1 MEFTKQYFEQNYDL
15 KLTEQQVGEIQN
27 GKIVRAFETVPGT
40 GIKNGL
46 AVSVID
52 APAQKVWAVI
62 HDHNNFKDFMPNTEE
77 SILFDPTVLKE
88 ALDLKFDHAT
98 ADPKMLMDF
107 LKKHRVTEMGNAPG
121 YFFNLLDMPWP
132 LKNLW
137 YIIKLTD
144 TKGENK
150 WQNTWEMVA
159 GNMKSDRG
167 SWTLIPYSGD
177 KTLVIYSA
185 FADPGFIVPD
195 PFVNLVLNV
204 GLPGI
209 LQAVKRRLKKI

>member
-1 MEFTKQYFEQNYDL
+1 MEFTKNYFEQNLDL
-15 KLTEQQVGEIQN
+15 KLSVQQIGEIQS
-27 GKIVRAFETVPGT
+27 GKIIRAFETVPGT

-52 APAQKVWAVI
+52 APAQKIWAVI

-77 SILFDPTVLKE
+77 SILFDPAVLKE
-88 ALDLKFDHAT
+88 ALDLKFDHA
-98 ADPKMLMDF
+98 APDPKMLMEF
-107 LKKHRVTEMGNAPG
+107 LKKHRVQEMGDATG
-121 YFFNLLDMPWP
+121 YFFNLLSMPWP

-144 TKGENK
+144 TKGVNG
-150 WQNTWEMVA
+150 WQNSWEMVA

-167 SWTLIPYSGD
+167 SWTLIPCDND
-177 KTLVIYSA
+177 KTLVIYRA

>member
-1 MEFTKQYFEQNYDL
+1 
-15 KLTEQQVGEIQN
+15 
-27 GKIVRAFETVPGT
+27 
-40 GIKNGL
+40 
-46 AVSVID
+46 
-52 APAQKVWAVI
+52 
-62 HDHNNFKDFMPNTEE
+62 MPRG
-77 SILFDPTVLKE
+77 F
-88 ALDLKFDHAT
+88 
-98 ADPKMLMDF
+98 
-107 LKKHRVTEMGNAPG
+107 
-121 YFFNLLDMPWP
+121 FFNLLDMPWP

-150 WQNTWEMVA
+150 WQNTWEMVT

-167 SWTLIPYSGD
+167 SWTLIPYAGD